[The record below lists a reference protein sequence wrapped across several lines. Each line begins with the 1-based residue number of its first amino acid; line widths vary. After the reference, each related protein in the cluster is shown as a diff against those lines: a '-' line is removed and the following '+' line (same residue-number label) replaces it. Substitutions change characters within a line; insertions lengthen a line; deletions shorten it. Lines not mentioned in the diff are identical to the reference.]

1 MAASSFEEE
10 AGPFLSLPTLIAL
23 RTRHALDMDLFAYA
37 TALTCRQ
44 VGYIM
49 VVYIII
55 YNHVITYYYFK
66 CIYSI
71 DATATC

>member
-23 RTRHALDMDLFAYA
+23 RSRHALDIDLFAYA

-44 VGYIM
+44 VRYIV
-49 VVYIII
+49 VVYLFIFLAYIQ
-55 YNHVITYYYFK
+55 HT
-66 CIYSI
+66 C
-71 DATATC
+71 DATSYWMCHR